1 MLIASS
7 LLCQDSSFSW
17 DDLLLKNNSELLNN
31 LGNFINRYV
40 QDCLGRSLPGLFGSF
55 SSRTVWVVLFQDCLG
70 RSLPGLFGS
79 FSSRTVWVVLF
90 QDCLGHS
97 LPGLFGS
104 FSSPPPHPSPPP
116 LHPCLCSIL
125 CVVLHHGVM
134 DLLGCFHVY
143 GGLFYVTGCCVVCH
157 NVWSSLMGV
166 LFFRDC
172 SFILGSWSVF

>member
-70 RSLPGLFGS
+70 HSLPGLFGS

-90 QDCLGHS
+90 PPTPP
-97 LPGLFGS
+97 LPA
-104 FSSPPPHPSPPP
+104 PSPP
-116 LHPCLCSIL
+116 LS
-125 CVVLHHGVM
+125 VLHSLCCFASWGDGFVGVFSC
-134 DLLGCFHVY
+134 L
-143 GGLFYVTGCCVVCH
+143 
-157 NVWSSLMGV
+157 WGV
-166 LFFRDC
+166 
-172 SFILGSWSVF
+172 ILRHWVLCGVS